1 MHAIEGLIKLI
12 NMWEIQPLVLLSF
25 TLQIFLFFTGSLR
38 QHSAS
43 MFLRLSI
50 WAAYLGADFVAVY
63 TLGLVSRHEDITIEG
78 HIPGKTQSLAFFWAP
93 FLLIHLGGQDTIT
106 AFAMED
112 NNLWLRHLLN
122 LVVQAV
128 LAIYVFWKSIG
139 RHRVELLVSGVFL
152 FVVGVIKYGERI
164 WSLKCGCFKSL
175 ESGSGHRY
183 KKLPDLEC
191 EEDTGQESNSKV
203 STDGGYDSIVYIA
216 LSSMPHVHDIFSGRG
231 YFSIADFPARSML
244 DDNKEAIKMV
254 SIILSVMF
262 SDFYTKA
269 LVVRRRSAIILRCI
283 SQMSAVVAFA
293 VFHENDKQ
301 RYRKIDI
308 AITYSLFVGCFLL
321 ELCAMFISMMS
332 PWTWAWLKVRKWDRL
347 ARLSWF
353 IFSSNIGWP
362 EEKQCFQ
369 KSMGQ
374 YIFSSWVTGSGQART
389 FNQRVMTMVKWL
401 ADLVRVER
409 KNIFWISK
417 LLDTEYVDVD
427 EMTMD
432 CVAKEIS
439 QLRHVGGPI
448 KSGRDWPNLLGER
461 ADFGAAIVLFHVLT
475 DKHLSRYPPS
485 HPPDMEEFGMMEVCR
500 KLSNYMMYLLATH
513 PSLLPLN
520 VSAEAMLDHLQ
531 DPQIL
536 HEDLLQDLEPSKE
549 AVEELVQVWARLLIY
564 AAGKSRG
571 EMHTAL
577 LSSGGEFITFVWL
590 LMALYDLGDFQW
602 KRIRLTN
609 AAFIDH
615 RVEELFAFPVPAAIP
630 PEEASSSK
638 AHG

>member
-50 WAAYLGADFVAVY
+50 WAAYLGADFIAVY

-93 FLLIHLGGQDTIT
+93 FLLIHLGGQGTIT

-122 LVVQAV
+122 LVVQVV

-139 RHRVELLVSGVFL
+139 RHSVELLVSGVFL

-164 WSLKCGCFKSL
+164 WSLKCGCFKIL
-175 ESGSGHRY
+175 ESASGHRY

-203 STDGGYDSIVYIA
+203 STGGGYDSIVYIA

-262 SDFYTKA
+262 ADFYTKA
-269 LVVRRRSAIILRCI
+269 LVVRRKSAIILRCI

-301 RYRKIDI
+301 RHENLSKIIRRSILEVDDPSEVIPRSELIIRQHSDI
-308 AITYSLFVGCFLL
+308 
-321 ELCAMFISMMS
+321 
-332 PWTWAWLKVRKWDRL
+332 
-347 ARLSWF
+347 
-353 IFSSNIGWP
+353 
-362 EEKQCFQ
+362 Q
-369 KSMGQ
+369 K
-374 YIFSSWVTGSGQART
+374 TR
-389 FNQRVMTMVKWL
+389 
-401 ADLVRVER
+401 
-409 KNIFWISK
+409 
-417 LLDTEYVDVD
+417 
-427 EMTMD
+427 
-432 CVAKEIS
+432 
-439 QLRHVGGPI
+439 GP
-448 KSGRDWPNLLGER
+448 
-461 ADFGAAIVLFHVLT
+461 
-475 DKHLSRYPPS
+475 
-485 HPPDMEEFGMMEVCR
+485 R
-500 KLSNYMMYLLATH
+500 KLEREK
-513 PSLLPLN
+513 PSD
-520 VSAEAMLDHLQ
+520 VQE
-531 DPQIL
+531 
-536 HEDLLQDLEPSKE
+536 
-549 AVEELVQVWARLLIY
+549 EELLIDQPN
-564 AAGKSRG
+564 
-571 EMHTAL
+571 TL
-577 LSSGGEFITFVWL
+577 
-590 LMALYDLGDFQW
+590 
-602 KRIRLTN
+602 
-609 AAFIDH
+609 
-615 RVEELFAFPVPAAIP
+615 
-630 PEEASSSK
+630 
-638 AHG
+638 